1 MRFDPAS
8 GKTTVFRE
16 PSGKANGLMM
26 DRKGNLIACEGA
38 HGGGRRVSLTTL
50 QGKTRTV
57 VDRWQGK
64 RFNSP
69 NDTGHRCE
77 EPHLLYG
84 PPLRRRR

>member
-38 HGGGRRVSLTTL
+38 HGGGRA
-50 QGKTRTV
+50 
-57 VDRWQGK
+57 
-64 RFNSP
+64 
-69 NDTGHRCE
+69 
-77 EPHLLYG
+77 
-84 PPLRRRR
+84 